1 MIEWVA
7 INSHESN
14 PFSSQTVFGKFKI
27 PNSICQ
33 MAFLWGNIKFS
44 RGCWPEK
51 LDMAVKKYDR

>member
-1 MIEWVA
+1 MIEWAA

-14 PFSSQTVFGKFKI
+14 PFYSQTMLGKFKI

-44 RGCWPEK
+44 RCCWPEK
-51 LDMAVKKYDR
+51 LDIP